1 MIFGV
6 WSWQDIGHWTFEYLW
21 HRYDHNTTNGHKVI
35 IWTYIQVWKHSRFN
49 DIHLHTILKQEIYIS
64 EFASTVFFTPEIDC
78 WLFSHDSRN
87 PKDNTVG
94 CIHEFG
100 PVCLWLSRWFQW
112 HACLS
117 ELLSRWNIISLYI
130 TIRMNAWSRS
140 LWNMDG
146 RLSRYSSG
154 YRNVLND
161 TLSFNCLAHNCFCW
175 NKWN

>member
-1 MIFGV
+1 MGIPKLV
-6 WSWQDIGHWTFEYLW
+6 RRYL
-21 HRYDHNTTNGHKVI
+21 
-35 IWTYIQVWKHSRFN
+35 YIEVYNACMYLKAKFSNLNREVFYPSSLGLVMAWCRTSDKPLSELLMST
-49 DIHLHTILKQEIYIS
+49 IHD
-64 EFASTVFFTPEIDC
+64 A
-78 WLFSHDSRN
+78 
-87 PKDNTVG
+87 TVG

-100 PVCLWLSRWFQW
+100 PVCLRLSRWFQW
-112 HACLS
+112 HICLS

-154 YRNVLND
+154 YRNELND

-175 NKWN
+175 NEWNKTRNKWYLQKQWWLNLCG